1 MANASYILGAATA
14 RCYSHLCGS
23 FTVITI
29 KKYPNRRLY
38 DTSQSQ
44 YVNIDGIRE
53 LVMQHK
59 EFRVIDSK
67 TEEDLTKSILLQII
81 SEVESNENQALLT
94 QTLLKQ
100 LIRFYGNDMQGFMR
114 QYLEQS
120 VATFLDQQDT
130 VQGMMKGVMDASS
143 PMNVFGQFIEQNM
156 SMWNA
161 FTQSAK
167 PAASGAKK
175 PEKNEKPP
183 EEDS

>member
-1 MANASYILGAATA
+1 M
-14 RCYSHLCGS
+14 
-23 FTVITI
+23 ITI

-81 SEVESNENQALLT
+81 TEVESNENQALLT

-100 LIRFYGNDMQGFMR
+100 LIRFYGDDMQGFMR

-120 VATFLDQQDT
+120 VATFLEQQDS
-130 VQGMMKGVMDASS
+130 VQGMMKGVMDAS

-161 FTQSAK
+161 FTQPAK
-167 PAASGAKK
+167 PAAGGAKK
-175 PEKNEKPP
+175 PETKENPP
-183 EEDS
+183 EDDS

>member
-1 MANASYILGAATA
+1 MPVTQPSG
-14 RCYSHLCGS
+14 RC
-23 FTVITI
+23 TVITI

-44 YVNIDGIRE
+44 YVNVEGIRD

-81 SEVESNENQALLT
+81 SELENSDNQALLT

-100 LIRFYGNDMQGFMR
+100 LIRFYGSDTQGFMR

-120 VATFLDQQDT
+120 VATFLEQQDT
-130 VQGMMKGVMDASS
+130 VQGMMKGVMDNS
-143 PMNVFGQFIEQNM
+143 PMNVFGQIVEQNM

-161 FTQSAK
+161 FTQNVTPPNA
-167 PAASGAKK
+167 GVKK
-175 PEKNEKPP
+175 PTKSEEPP
-183 EEDS
+183 EDGS